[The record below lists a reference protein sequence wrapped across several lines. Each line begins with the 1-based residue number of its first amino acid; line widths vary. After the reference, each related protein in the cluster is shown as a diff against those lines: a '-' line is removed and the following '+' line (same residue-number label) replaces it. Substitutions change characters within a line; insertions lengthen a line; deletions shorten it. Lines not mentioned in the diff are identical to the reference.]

1 MNLSNFVYK
10 KPGQLY
16 ENHDTDSL
24 DDQENQADSSEIMK
38 CRYSNHE
45 ICMAYV
51 LAGFY
56 FSN

>member
-1 MNLSNFVYK
+1 MDVYK
-10 KPGQLY
+10 KSGQSY
-16 ENHDTDSL
+16 ENHDTDGL
-24 DDQENQADSSEIMK
+24 ADQENQEESSEIMK

-56 FSN
+56 LSN